1 MDFQGKVVA
10 PGEEQLGRLGFAGLE
25 IQRKSL
31 RMLLLQL
38 QLRLRLLLMAS
49 TAAA

>member
-38 QLRLRLLLMAS
+38 QLQLLLMAS